1 MVSISLNL
9 NYKLSFLPSSIS
21 RYPALILFCPVLKM
35 KPKMDRSVEA
45 CILRTTVMCDVRNV
59 PLSKVVTMQIQ
70 FKMMHHWWYPLFH
83 APAHR
88 NLLEPLVVHKTLYSL
103 SFLVS
108 VQLFFWMNAPPLS
121 YKLLFLREE
130 WCTVSTQCHLLSFP
144 ACLLPLWYQSFLI
157 SRRHGLMLPGRLEG
171 RSPPD
176 RGQIVAAA
184 YYLHSTG
191 CSTPHICIF
200 SSVTLAW

>member
-35 KPKMDRSVEA
+35 KPKIDRSRPSSWV
-45 CILRTTVMCDVRNV
+45 RTIVMCDVRNV
-59 PLSKVVTMQIQ
+59 LLSKVVSMQIQ
-70 FKMMHHWWYPLFH
+70 FKMMHHWWYPLLH

-88 NLLEPLVVHKTLYSL
+88 NLLEPLVIHKTLYSL

-130 WCTVSTQCHLLSFP
+130 WCPVSTQCHLLSFP
-144 ACLLPLWYQSFLI
+144 ACLLALWYQSILI
-157 SRRHGLMLPGRLEG
+157 SRRGLMLPGHLEG
-171 RSPPD
+171 RSPPV
-176 RGQIVAAA
+176 RGQMAAAA
-184 YYLHSTG
+184 YCLQQVVLLRISEISH
-191 CSTPHICIF
+191 
-200 SSVTLAW
+200 L